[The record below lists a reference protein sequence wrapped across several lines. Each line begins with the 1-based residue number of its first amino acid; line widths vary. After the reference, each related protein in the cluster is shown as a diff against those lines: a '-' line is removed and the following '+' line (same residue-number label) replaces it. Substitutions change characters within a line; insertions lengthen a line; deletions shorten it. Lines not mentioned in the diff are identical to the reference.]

1 MNLAASHK
9 SSRILAGLNRP
20 GNDVLETVFRL
31 VYKHIVQTFEAEDLL
46 RLVQNEKRCEME
58 I

>member
-1 MNLAASHK
+1 MAA
-9 SSRILAGLNRP
+9 LNRP
-20 GNDVLETVFRL
+20 GNSVYNLETAFRL